1 MDNSLHEKL
10 KAIEDSLPEIEK
22 QLSQINISNDQQ
34 GYAEMAKKHSDVSI
48 IVDLFNEWKKVT
60 SEIEDAVELINSEED
75 EDMKNEFETIVTENK
90 NKLQPL
96 VQKIKISLLPKD
108 PLDDK
113 DVLVEIRPGAGG
125 EEAAI
130 WVGDLYKMYNRFA
143 ERNAWNVEPIEL
155 TASDQGGYSK
165 IIFAIKSKGVF
176 SKLKFEA
183 GAHRVQRIPKT
194 ESQGRVHTSI
204 ATVAVLPEAEE
215 VDLSIA
221 DSDLK
226 IDVYRSSGPGGQSVN
241 TTDSAVRITYIPTGL
256 VVTSQDEKSQLK
268 NKNQAMRILRA
279 RLLKSEQDKAAAE
292 RAKDRK
298 EQVGSGERS
307 DKIRTYNYKDNRVS
321 DHRINLTLKKL
332 DQVLDGDLEEF
343 VVALIA
349 DNEATRLANLEE

>member
-90 NKLQPL
+90 NKLEPL

-130 WVGDLYKMYNRFA
+130 WVGDLYKMY
-143 ERNAWNVEPIEL
+143 
-155 TASDQGGYSK
+155 T
-165 IIFAIKSKGVF
+165 
-176 SKLKFEA
+176 
-183 GAHRVQRIPKT
+183 
-194 ESQGRVHTSI
+194 
-204 ATVAVLPEAEE
+204 
-215 VDLSIA
+215 LS
-221 DSDLK
+221 
-226 IDVYRSSGPGGQSVN
+226 
-241 TTDSAVRITYIPTGL
+241 
-256 VVTSQDEKSQLK
+256 
-268 NKNQAMRILRA
+268 
-279 RLLKSEQDKAAAE
+279 
-292 RAKDRK
+292 
-298 EQVGSGERS
+298 
-307 DKIRTYNYKDNRVS
+307 
-321 DHRINLTLKKL
+321 
-332 DQVLDGDLEEF
+332 
-343 VVALIA
+343 LIHI
-349 DNEATRLANLEE
+349 

>member
-90 NKLQPL
+90 NKLEPL

-194 ESQGRVHTSI
+194 ESQGRVHSSL
-204 ATVAVLPEAEE
+204 ASVAVLPVAEE
-215 VDLSIA
+215 VVLSIA
-221 DSDLK
+221 DCDLK
-226 IDVYRSSGPGGQSVN
+226 FDVY
-241 TTDSAVRITYIPTGL
+241 
-256 VVTSQDEKSQLK
+256 
-268 NKNQAMRILRA
+268 
-279 RLLKSEQDKAAAE
+279 
-292 RAKDRK
+292 
-298 EQVGSGERS
+298 
-307 DKIRTYNYKDNRVS
+307 
-321 DHRINLTLKKL
+321 
-332 DQVLDGDLEEF
+332 
-343 VVALIA
+343 
-349 DNEATRLANLEE
+349 

>member
-10 KAIEDSLPEIEK
+10 KAIEGSLPEIEK
-22 QLSQINISNDQQ
+22 QLSKINISNDQQ

-48 IVDLFNEWKKVT
+48 IVDLLNEWIKVT
-60 SEIEDAVELINSEED
+60 SEIEDAVELLYSEED

-90 NKLQPL
+90 NKLEPL

-194 ESQGRVHTSI
+194 ESQG
-204 ATVAVLPEAEE
+204 
-215 VDLSIA
+215 
-221 DSDLK
+221 
-226 IDVYRSSGPGGQSVN
+226 
-241 TTDSAVRITYIPTGL
+241 
-256 VVTSQDEKSQLK
+256 
-268 NKNQAMRILRA
+268 
-279 RLLKSEQDKAAAE
+279 
-292 RAKDRK
+292 
-298 EQVGSGERS
+298 
-307 DKIRTYNYKDNRVS
+307 
-321 DHRINLTLKKL
+321 
-332 DQVLDGDLEEF
+332 
-343 VVALIA
+343 
-349 DNEATRLANLEE
+349 